1 MLLCSGLKD
10 RWQRFD
16 RISGCERVIKRIY
29 VKRWMLQEHFRN
41 TKQSVTADVELNS
54 NLVRA

>member
-16 RISGCERVIKRIY
+16 RISGCERIIKRIY
-29 VKRWMLQEHFRN
+29 MKRWMLQKHFLN
-41 TKQSVTADVELNS
+41 TKQLVTADVELKLD
-54 NLVRA
+54 LVCA